1 MADKLPWFEKMQGME
16 NDPTRL
22 PAIARTL
29 GIHFVE
35 WSAGRAVFSLKADME
50 RHANPVGTM
59 HGGVLV
65 DLGDL
70 AMGCAMGTT
79 IEADE
84 SFTTIELRSNYFKPV
99 WTATLRA
106 EAKVIRRSRSLG
118 YVECDVT
125 DEGGSLVCKLSSTC
139 MVLRGDAARGR

>member
-1 MADKLPWFEKMQGME
+1 MSDQKPWFERM
-16 NDPTRL
+16 RL
-22 PAIARTL
+22 PPIARTL
-29 GIHFVE
+29 GVSFVE
-35 WSAGRAVFSLKADME
+35 FSEGRAVFSLKADMD

-84 SFTTIELRSNYFKPV
+84 TFTTIELKANYFKPV
-99 WTATLRA
+99 WTSTLRA
-106 EAKVIRRSRSLG
+106 EAKVVRRSRSLG
-118 YVECDVT
+118 YVECEVV
-125 DEGGSLVCKLSSTC
+125 DEGGSMVCKLSSTC
-139 MVLRGDAARGR
+139 MVLRGEAARGR